1 MAQWWVFVHVV
12 GVLAF
17 TASHGVSMGVLFKL
31 RTERDPKAVSDLLAL
46 SASATRWFYPSFLLL
61 LAGGI
66 GAGFALHV
74 WGKVWI
80 WVAIGILVF
89 VILAMYGMATN
100 YYRKVRLVAGA
111 MSEGSQAVTPEQ
123 FDGVLKESRP
133 VIVAVIGILGLLAI
147 LYLMIFQPSF
157 GSGTS
162 AAPTPVGSTSGPS
175 LTVAA
180 QNTAFSTGTLEAP
193 AGKVTITLDNQDPFP
208 HDVTIDALGV
218 KVAADGGKSATET
231 FDAAPGTYEF
241 YCSIPGHKA
250 AGMVGTLTVP
260 ESAGATPSSSP

>member
-17 TASHGVSMGVLFKL
+17 MASHGVSMGVLFKL
-31 RTERDPKAVSDLLAL
+31 RRERDPKAVSDLLAL

-80 WVAIGILVF
+80 WVAIGILIV
-89 VILAMYGMATN
+89 VIMAMYGMASN

-111 MSEGSQAVTPEQ
+111 MAEGSQAVTPEQ
-123 FDGVLKESRP
+123 FDGVLSQSQP
-133 VIVAVIGILGLLAI
+133 VIVSVIGIVGLLAI

-157 GSGTS
+157 GAGASASPAPGT
-162 AAPTPVGSTSGPS
+162 TTGPA
-175 LTVAA
+175 LTLSA

-193 AGKVTITLDNQDPFP
+193 AGQVTITLDNQDPFP
-208 HDVTIDALGV
+208 HDITIDALGV
-218 KVAADGGKSATET
+218 KVPANGGQSDSQT
-231 FDAAPGTYEF
+231 FDATPGTYEF

-250 AGMVGTLTVP
+250 AGMVGTLTVTGA
-260 ESAGATPSSSP
+260 SASP